1 MPCCT
6 LRPAL
11 ADDADFLLHVYAATR
26 ADELALT
33 GWDDSQKQAFLRMQF
48 QTQRR
53 YYHEQFPR
61 ADYFIVVATGMDVG
75 RWYVDRA
82 PGVMRILDVA
92 LLPAW
97 RGKGLGSELMAGL
110 LTEAARTGS
119 AVELHVEANNRALD
133 WYRRLGF
140 EEVGDAGIYRRMR
153 WVAPVLD
160 RKGAGSS
167 LPACPAGNLAAG

>member
-6 LRPAL
+6 LRPAVP
-11 ADDADFLLHVYAATR
+11 DDAGFLLHVYATTR

-33 GWDDSQKQAFLRMQF
+33 DWDDSQKQAFLRMQF
-48 QTQRR
+48 QAQHR

-61 ADYFIVVATGMDVG
+61 ADYSIVVTTGADVG

-82 PGVMRILDVA
+82 PGVMRILDIA

-110 LTEAARTGS
+110 LADAARIDST
-119 AVELHVEANNRALD
+119 VELHVECNNRARD
-133 WYRRLGF
+133 WYRCLGF

-153 WVAPVLD
+153 WVAPVLV
-160 RKGAGSS
+160 REGANSS
-167 LPACPAGNLAAG
+167 LPA